1 MPAPARIALL
11 CLALSSPAA
20 WAQAADS
27 PTAGKALFLNTPS
40 AGGAGIVK
48 SCPQCHVSVQNR
60 RAVISGTNDPFAD
73 ISFDQ
78 AMTRF
83 TQALRNQPD
92 MREFSTLRLQQ
103 VRDIAAYLA
112 DTPETAPENESTIT
126 FTTTA
131 VNVPSAAQ
139 RVTIRHGVAA
149 DDNLTIVGVAAA
161 GTEAGNF
168 DVQPACNGVVLTP
181 GSSCSVDV
189 TYNPR
194 NTNAS
199 TPDLVVT
206 LSEGTPATQFERV
219 LFLAGSV
226 ASAPPPPATGG
237 GDSGGGS
244 LDGSW
249 LAALA
254 AAAGLL
260 RRRRA

>member
-1 MPAPARIALL
+1 MPALARIALL

-20 WAQAADS
+20 WSQAADS
-27 PTAGKALFLNTPS
+27 PTAGKTLFLNTPS
-40 AGGAGIVK
+40 SGRPGITM
-48 SCPQCHVSVQNR
+48 SCPACHGSVEDR
-60 RAVISGTNDPFAD
+60 RAHISGSGDPFAD

-78 AMTRF
+78 AMTSF
-83 TQALRNQPD
+83 TRALQNQPD
-92 MREFSTLRLQQ
+92 MLQFRALTAQQ

-112 DTPETAPENESTIT
+112 DTPETVPENESPIT

-131 VNVPSAAQ
+131 VNLPSAAQ

-181 GSSCSVDV
+181 GSSCTIDV

-199 TPDLVVT
+199 GPDLVVT
-206 LSEGTPATQFERV
+206 LRQGTPATTFERV
-219 LFLAGSV
+219 LFLSGSV
-226 ASAPPPPATGG
+226 ASTPPPPTGG
-237 GDSGGGS
+237 GDSGGGA
-244 LDGSW
+244 LEAGW

-254 AAAGLL
+254 AAVGLL